1 MQKDSK
7 IIISI
12 ISAFAA
18 VALVLLGFL
27 GIHYL
32 FGNPA
37 GWILSADMRTF
48 TVVTGGDYSQ
58 NQIAD
63 YMRSMRKSDEVY
75 AQISEK
81 LYCAEAENG
90 YDNLD
95 KMMAEKG
102 WKFIGTDGNLITMR
116 CYYKDGK
123 AVWVRVEFDINGVWS
138 LWNFGSQ
145 FDYDLE
151 TDGYKTMQ

>member
-12 ISAFAA
+12 ISAIAA
-18 VALVLLGFL
+18 VAIVLLTFMA
-27 GIHYL
+27 IHYL

-37 GWILSADMRTF
+37 GWIFSTDMRTF

-63 YMRSMRKSDEVY
+63 YMRWMRKSGKTY
-75 AQISEK
+75 MQISDK
-81 LYCAEAENG
+81 LYCAVAENG

-95 KMMAEKG
+95 QMMADDG
-102 WKFIGTDGNLITMR
+102 WQFIGTDGNLYTMR

-123 AVWVRVEFDINGVWS
+123 AVWARVEFDINGVWC
-138 LWNFGSQ
+138 LWNFGNQ